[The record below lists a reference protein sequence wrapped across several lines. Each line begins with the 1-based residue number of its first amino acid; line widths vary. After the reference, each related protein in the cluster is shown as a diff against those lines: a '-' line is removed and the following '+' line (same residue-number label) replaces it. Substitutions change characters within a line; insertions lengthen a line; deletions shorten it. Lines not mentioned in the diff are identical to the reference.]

1 MNKQSIIIY
10 NLPIIY
16 NILIEIKESLN
27 FELSNFSKDIS
38 LSKLNEKDL
47 GNYLILT
54 NSKINNIIES
64 KQLVINK
71 FPINISNLVEKIN
84 LALLKSKYSEQS
96 NIKIKDYYLN
106 INSREL
112 SKNEIKLKLTE
123 KEVDLII
130 FLKNS
135 KKKHSI
141 VDLQKYVWGHMA
153 ILETHTVETH
163 IYRLRKKI
171 VEIFKDEN
179 FIKSEK
185 KYVGGIVTNNST
197 DYDDHKWRIFS
208 GDGSNILNYNH
219 SDWKSLSL

>member
-16 NILIEIKESLN
+16 NIFIEIKDSLN

-38 LSKLNEKDL
+38 LSKLNENDL

-84 LALLKSKYSEQS
+84 LALLKIKYSEQS

-106 INSREL
+106 INSR
-112 SKNEIKLKLTE
+112 
-123 KEVDLII
+123 
-130 FLKNS
+130 
-135 KKKHSI
+135 
-141 VDLQKYVWGHMA
+141 
-153 ILETHTVETH
+153 
-163 IYRLRKKI
+163 
-171 VEIFKDEN
+171 
-179 FIKSEK
+179 
-185 KYVGGIVTNNST
+185 
-197 DYDDHKWRIFS
+197 
-208 GDGSNILNYNH
+208 
-219 SDWKSLSL
+219 

>member
-71 FPINISNLVEKIN
+71 FP
-84 LALLKSKYSEQS
+84 
-96 NIKIKDYYLN
+96 
-106 INSREL
+106 
-112 SKNEIKLKLTE
+112 
-123 KEVDLII
+123 
-130 FLKNS
+130 
-135 KKKHSI
+135 
-141 VDLQKYVWGHMA
+141 
-153 ILETHTVETH
+153 
-163 IYRLRKKI
+163 
-171 VEIFKDEN
+171 
-179 FIKSEK
+179 
-185 KYVGGIVTNNST
+185 
-197 DYDDHKWRIFS
+197 
-208 GDGSNILNYNH
+208 
-219 SDWKSLSL
+219 

>member
-47 GNYLILT
+47 ENYLILT

-84 LALLKSKYSEQS
+84 FT
-96 NIKIKDYYLN
+96 
-106 INSREL
+106 IN
-112 SKNEIKLKLTE
+112 K
-123 KEVDLII
+123 
-130 FLKNS
+130 
-135 KKKHSI
+135 
-141 VDLQKYVWGHMA
+141 VW
-153 ILETHTVETH
+153 
-163 IYRLRKKI
+163 
-171 VEIFKDEN
+171 
-179 FIKSEK
+179 
-185 KYVGGIVTNNST
+185 
-197 DYDDHKWRIFS
+197 
-208 GDGSNILNYNH
+208 
-219 SDWKSLSL
+219 

>member
-1 MNKQSIIIY
+1 MIKQSIIIY

-16 NILIEIKESLN
+16 NILNEMKESLN
-27 FELSNFSKDIS
+27 FKILNYSNNNNLSEI
-38 LSKLNEKDL
+38 NEKDL

-54 NSKINNIIES
+54 KSKNNNIMDS

-71 FPINISNLVEKIN
+71 FPIKIDHLIEKIN
-84 LALLKSKYSEQS
+84 LTLLKIKFSEQS
-96 NIKIKDYYLN
+96 NVKIKEYYLN

-112 SKNEIKLKLTE
+112 SKDEIKLKLTE

-130 FLKNS
+130 FLKNT

-141 VDLQKYVWGHMA
+141 SDLQKHVWGH
-153 ILETHTVETH
+153 ITSLETHTVETH

-171 VEIFKDEN
+171 VEIFNDQN

-185 KYVGGIVTNNST
+185 KGYKI
-197 DYDDHKWRIFS
+197 
-208 GDGSNILNYNH
+208 
-219 SDWKSLSL
+219 

>member
-16 NILIEIKESLN
+16 NILIEIKENLN

-84 LALLKSKYSEQS
+84 LALLKIKYSEQS

-171 VEIFKDEN
+171 KEMFDDEK
-179 FIKSEK
+179 FI
-185 KYVGGIVTNNST
+185 IST
-197 DYDDHKWRIFS
+197 GNGYKI
-208 GDGSNILNYNH
+208 N
-219 SDWKSLSL
+219 

>member
-84 LALLKSKYSEQS
+84 FT
-96 NIKIKDYYLN
+96 
-106 INSREL
+106 IN
-112 SKNEIKLKLTE
+112 K
-123 KEVDLII
+123 
-130 FLKNS
+130 
-135 KKKHSI
+135 
-141 VDLQKYVWGHMA
+141 VW
-153 ILETHTVETH
+153 
-163 IYRLRKKI
+163 
-171 VEIFKDEN
+171 
-179 FIKSEK
+179 
-185 KYVGGIVTNNST
+185 
-197 DYDDHKWRIFS
+197 
-208 GDGSNILNYNH
+208 
-219 SDWKSLSL
+219 

>member
-84 LALLKSKYSEQS
+84 LALLKIKYSEQS
-96 NIKIKDYYLN
+96 NIKFKDYYLY
-106 INSREL
+106 INSR
-112 SKNEIKLKLTE
+112 
-123 KEVDLII
+123 
-130 FLKNS
+130 
-135 KKKHSI
+135 
-141 VDLQKYVWGHMA
+141 
-153 ILETHTVETH
+153 
-163 IYRLRKKI
+163 
-171 VEIFKDEN
+171 
-179 FIKSEK
+179 
-185 KYVGGIVTNNST
+185 
-197 DYDDHKWRIFS
+197 
-208 GDGSNILNYNH
+208 
-219 SDWKSLSL
+219 

>member
-84 LALLKSKYSEQS
+84 LALLKIKYSEQS

-112 SKNEIKLKLTE
+112 SKNEI
-123 KEVDLII
+123 
-130 FLKNS
+130 
-135 KKKHSI
+135 
-141 VDLQKYVWGHMA
+141 
-153 ILETHTVETH
+153 
-163 IYRLRKKI
+163 
-171 VEIFKDEN
+171 
-179 FIKSEK
+179 
-185 KYVGGIVTNNST
+185 
-197 DYDDHKWRIFS
+197 
-208 GDGSNILNYNH
+208 
-219 SDWKSLSL
+219 

>member
-96 NIKIKDYYLN
+96 NIKIRDYYLN

-185 KYVGGIVTNNST
+185 KGYKI
-197 DYDDHKWRIFS
+197 
-208 GDGSNILNYNH
+208 
-219 SDWKSLSL
+219 

>member
-71 FPINISNLVEKIN
+71 FPINISNLGLVD
-84 LALLKSKYSEQS
+84 LKNEDHVFVSSILGKFMDHKKG
-96 NIKIKDYYLN
+96 NRKNNKW
-106 INSREL
+106 SREL
-112 SKNEIKLKLTE
+112 VYRIKNKL
-123 KEVDLII
+123 
-130 FLKNS
+130 
-135 KKKHSI
+135 
-141 VDLQKYVWGHMA
+141 
-153 ILETHTVETH
+153 
-163 IYRLRKKI
+163 
-171 VEIFKDEN
+171 
-179 FIKSEK
+179 
-185 KYVGGIVTNNST
+185 
-197 DYDDHKWRIFS
+197 
-208 GDGSNILNYNH
+208 
-219 SDWKSLSL
+219 